1 MYIKMATWFVPLLI
15 DILLINALRGH
26 LLGIWYVVSAH
37 QHLPLMPIR
46 LTPTRCPTGRVCKS
60 KTAKGGGRMDNMPY
74 IPYGTIEWLYHQVN
88 PAPVEIGNQ
97 ER

>member
-1 MYIKMATWFVPLLI
+1 MATWFVPLLF

-26 LLGIWYVVSAH
+26 LLGLYIVSAH

-60 KTAKGGGRMDNMPY
+60 KTAKGCGRMGHKYHIRSAIPDN
-74 IPYGTIEWLYHQVN
+74 LLS
-88 PAPVEIGNQ
+88 
-97 ER
+97 R